1 MKNHIFGMER
11 RILDVL
17 QEGLPRSQTPY
28 KDMAQKIGIEAN
40 ELLTVLKDWK
50 KQGKLRR
57 IGAIVNHFKVGLP
70 AGAMVV
76 WQVESERI
84 VEVGRVFAG
93 FEEVSHVYERQTG
106 ENWPYNIYTMVHGKS
121 PEDVQRV
128 VKRMSQACGVSNC
141 RILVTEKEL
150 KKVPPTYIIK

>member
-1 MKNHIFGMER
+1 MENYNGA
-11 RILDVL
+11 IEQKVLSVL
-17 QEGLPRSQTPY
+17 QAGLPRTLTPY
-28 KDMAQKIGIEAN
+28 KDMAQQIGIETS
-40 ELLTVLKDWK
+40 ELLAVLKDWK

-76 WQVESERI
+76 WQVESDRI
-84 VEVGRVFAG
+84 VEVGQVFAG
-93 FEEVSHVYERQTG
+93 FEEVSHAYERQTS

-128 VKRMSQACGVSNC
+128 VKRMGQACGVSNC